1 MKRLVFIVEGDT
13 EIILVQN
20 LIVPYLINLGFSNEM
35 HAQTIIMNR
44 KQHKK
49 GGVTGYPKFRNEV
62 SRTLA
67 QSNVI
72 IRSIIDFFRLP
83 ADFPSHT
90 FDSTRIHQIESAIH
104 DDFDNNPDFLPYIQR
119 HELEALMFSGREGF
133 VLVIDDEE
141 KLAQIDQILENY
153 PNPEDINNDPDTA
166 PSKRLIRIFGYDKTG
181 DGELIFDM
189 LGIDNMLQKCPRFTE
204 WMKKLVN
211 KLSE

>member
-1 MKRLVFIVEGDT
+1 
-13 EIILVQN
+13 
-20 LIVPYLINLGFSNEM
+20 
-35 HAQTIIMNR
+35 
-44 KQHKK
+44 
-49 GGVTGYPKFRNEV
+49 
-62 SRTLA
+62 
-67 QSNVI
+67 
-72 IRSIIDFFRLP
+72 LP
-83 ADFPSHT
+83 TDFPGHT
-90 FDSTRIHQIESAIH
+90 VDSTRIHQIESAIH

-133 VLVIDDEE
+133 ELVIDDEE
-141 KLAQIDQILENY
+141 KLAQIDQILEKY

>member
-20 LIVPYLINLGFSNEM
+20 LIVPYLINLGFINEM
-35 HAQTIIMNR
+35 HAQTIITNR

-62 SRTLA
+62 ARTLA
-67 QSNVI
+67 QGNVI
-72 IRSIIDFFRLP
+72 ITSIIDFFRLP
-83 ADFPSHT
+83 TDFPGHT
-90 FDSTRIHQIESAIH
+90 VDSRRIHQIESAIH
-104 DDFDNNPDFLPYIQR
+104 EDFGNNPDFLPYIQR

-133 VLVIDDEE
+133 ELVIDDEE

-166 PSKRLIRIFGYDKTG
+166 PSKRLSRIFGYDKIG

-189 LGIDNMLQKCPRFTE
+189 LGIDRMLEKCPRFAE
-204 WMKKLVN
+204 WMEKLVN